1 MEKIDVIIPLLKNGS
16 KHNDL
21 ELRYALR
28 SIEKYLTNYR
38 DIYIVADYQPEWLQG
53 VTIVYLGDSLTKT
66 KNIKRKIE
74 ACLDISDISNEV
86 LFTNDDIFLLK
97 GMDATKY
104 PYYYS
109 TTAQQKI
116 ADRDNRDIY
125 KRIMLDTDRV
135 LCESGVEDFKYFDIH
150 KPIRYDRIMFNHIM
164 SNYDWNNRYGYLI
177 KSLYGNHINAD
188 LIDVH
193 DNVFDFPIKESK
205 ELVNLNNHDCFSLHS
220 KAIDKTMIDILEC
233 LYPNKS
239 KYEL

>member
-1 MEKIDVIIPLLKNGS
+1 MIDVIIPLLKNGS

-38 DIYIVADYQPEWLQG
+38 DIYIVANYQPDWITG
-53 VTIVYLGDSLTKT
+53 VTIVLLGDPYTKT

-74 ACLDISDISNEV
+74 ACLDISDISDEV

-97 GMDATKY
+97 GTDATKY

-109 TTAQQKI
+109 SKAEQKI

-125 KRIMLDTDRV
+125 KRIMINTDLG
-135 LCESGVEDFKYFDIH
+135 LCEHGKEDFKYFDIH
-150 KPIRYDRIMFNHIM
+150 CPIRYDKALFSKIMGEYNWEQ
-164 SNYDWNNRYGYLI
+164 SRYGFLI
-177 KSLYGNHINAD
+177 KSLYANSVGTDCIEKED
-188 LIDVH
+188 I
-193 DNVFDFPIKESK
+193 VFDSPIKEMK
-205 ELVNLNNHDCFSLHS
+205 DLVFLNNADCFSLHS
-220 KAIDKTMIDILEC
+220 KAIDKRMIDILEM

-239 KYEL
+239 KYEK